1 MGQEIKVTGLVLN
14 AGNIGEFDKRVTLL
28 TKERGRIT
36 AFARGAK
43 KATSPYAAA
52 CQPLTFGE
60 FSLYEGRSSFN
71 LMWADVGHY
80 FEGVKED
87 LLLVSYGSYFCEFA
101 SYLTRENN
109 DEKEILKLL
118 YLSLRAL
125 EKKTIDPKLI
135 RRVYEIKLMALY
147 GQGMEVFC
155 CTQCGSTEDLSYF
168 DSGSGGILCSNC
180 TKSGGR
186 TVHISGSAVYTLQFI
201 ISSPLE
207 KLYTF
212 RVSKE
217 VLKELDS
224 VSESFLKQYVSH
236 HFKSLDFLELL

>member
-1 MGQEIKVTGLVLN
+1 M
-14 AGNIGEFDKRVTLL
+14 
-28 TKERGRIT
+28 
-36 AFARGAK
+36 
-43 KATSPYAAA
+43 
-52 CQPLTFGE
+52 
-60 FSLYEGRSSFN
+60 
-71 LMWADVGHY
+71 
-80 FEGVKED
+80 
-87 LLLVSYGSYFCEFA
+87 
-101 SYLTRENN
+101 
-109 DEKEILKLL
+109 
-118 YLSLRAL
+118 
-125 EKKTIDPKLI
+125 
-135 RRVYEIKLMALY
+135 YEIKLMALY

-201 ISSPLE
+201 ISSPPE